1 MSSVFLDLA
10 NGDMIAIQYRTW
22 VDDAGGRAPAERWIR
37 ALVIDCEQG
46 AWPLAR
52 LADGQLTEV
61 RPFMTWRMVSKV
73 NPARSHPIA
82 A

>member
-10 NGDMIAIQYRTW
+10 NGDMIAIRYRTW
-22 VDDAGGRAPAERWIR
+22 IDDAGVRVPAERWIR
-37 ALVIDCEQG
+37 ALVIDSEPG
-46 AWPLAR
+46 AWPIAR

-61 RPFMTWRMVSKV
+61 RPFMTWRMVGKIS
-73 NPARSHPIA
+73 PARSHPLA

>member
-1 MSSVFLDLA
+1 LPHLSVGDL
-10 NGDMIAIQYRTW
+10 IAVKYLTPNIELSDGEL
-22 VDDAGGRAPAERWIR
+22 VERWIHAR
-37 ALVIDCEQG
+37 VIYCDPST
-46 AWPLAR
+46 WPLVR

-73 NPARSHPIA
+73 PRLQSVA